1 MLPDFQLQ
9 GRLVPEQVVEKL
21 LAGSGVV
28 FDSLHISSGNAPD
41 VPFFFETQ
49 AEGVALSSLAADT
62 LTASLH
68 HDGERLRYAVQLGNT
83 PATSALLARAGV
95 SGYVAQN
102 ELYAALR
109 QCDQEQVPGLVLD
122 MGARVSDSLLHLTLA
137 PESPYAGCARL
148 VAQCR

>member
-1 MLPDFQLQ
+1 M
-9 GRLVPEQVVEKL
+9 
-21 LAGSGVV
+21 
-28 FDSLHISSGNAPD
+28 
-41 VPFFFETQ
+41 
-49 AEGVALSSLAADT
+49 
-62 LTASLH
+62 TASLH

-137 PESPYAGCARL
+137 PESPTLGVPDWSLNADNFIDYYFDGRL
-148 VAQCR
+148 AADVLLRHDIQSFSLRSGANPVPTRYISISRI